1 MLTLLAALT
10 LGLAVQD
17 SQPPLDC
24 ANAMT
29 TVEMNDCAA
38 LDVEAEEV
46 RMRTYLARSLEAVR
60 ETSDSPELGVEAAA
74 QMAEAQ
80 TAWEAYVEAE
90 CGAVYTRWQGGT
102 IRVLMA
108 LGCKRELTLER
119 TRHLWGAFL
128 SYPDGSEPLL
138 PEPRP
143 LNDGAGED
151 GPARCA

>member
-1 MLTLLAALT
+1 MIFSAAIFALT
-10 LGLAVQD
+10 LGFAAQD
-17 SQPPLDC
+17 EPPLDC

-29 TVEMNDCAA
+29 TMEMNDCAA

-46 RMRTYLARSLEAVR
+46 RMRTYLARSIKAVRDDSDSLELGLEAA
-60 ETSDSPELGVEAAA
+60 S
-74 QMAEAQ
+74 QMATAQ

-90 CGAVYTRWQGGT
+90 CGAVYTHWQGGT

-119 TRHLWGAFL
+119 TRHLWRTFL
-128 SYPDGSEPLL
+128 SFPDGSEPLL

-143 LNDGAGED
+143 LNDRAPEAD
-151 GPARCA
+151 